1 MFKTSNSRCYSREE
15 LQNTNITFA
24 NFDNK
29 SILLQT
35 AYANLSS
42 FNSNNT
48 NDARITFDTGSQKT
62 YVTNDVKKYL
72 NLPTLRTER
81 IFVNEFGNQE
91 LLMLFP

>member
-1 MFKTSNSRCYSREE
+1 MFKTSYSRCYSREE
-15 LQNTNITFA
+15 LQNTNITLA

-35 AYANLSS
+35 AYAKLSS

-48 NDARITFDTGSQKT
+48 NVARITFDTGSQKT

-91 LLMLFP
+91 LLMLLP

>member
-1 MFKTSNSRCYSREE
+1 MFKTSYSRCYSREE
-15 LQNTNITFA
+15 LQNTNITLA

-35 AYANLSS
+35 AYAKLSS

-48 NDARITFDTGSQKT
+48 NVARITFDTGSQKT
-62 YVTNDVKKYL
+62 YVTNDVK
-72 NLPTLRTER
+72 TER

>member
-1 MFKTSNSRCYSREE
+1 MFKTSYSRCYSREE
-15 LQNTNITFA
+15 LQNTNITLA

-42 FNSNNT
+42 FNSNNI